1 MSIATTYEILLSLQ
15 EMFSDQGKLVRQVV
29 LRTIMSTKMTEGTPV
44 TNHKIHMIALFNE
57 MEILGAEINGE
68 TQVNMILETLLDS
81 FNQFKLNY
89 NMNKLMMSLLGL
101 IKGL

>member
-1 MSIATTYEILLSLQ
+1 
-15 EMFSDQGKLVRQVV
+15 MFSDQGKPVRQVV

-68 TQVNMILETLLDS
+68 TQSI
-81 FNQFKLNY
+81 
-89 NMNKLMMSLLGL
+89 
-101 IKGL
+101 